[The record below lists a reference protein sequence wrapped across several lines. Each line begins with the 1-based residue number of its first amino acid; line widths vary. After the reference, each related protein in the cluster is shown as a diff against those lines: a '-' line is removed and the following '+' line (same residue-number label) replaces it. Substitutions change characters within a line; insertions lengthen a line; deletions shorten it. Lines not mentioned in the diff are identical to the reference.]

1 MKEGYKSTKADME
14 RFELLKAMNTIIS
27 MMNDEGA
34 YFEWIYTIPDCATDE
49 ELMEISIDADED
61 YGTEFDIFAEAVKEF
76 SRIIRTYGGGGI
88 YCDHSDK
95 VYSLTEDEEE
105 S

>member
-49 ELMEISIDADED
+49 ELMEISIDAEED

-76 SRIIRTYGGGGI
+76 GRIIRAYGEGGI
-88 YCDHSDK
+88 YCYHSDK
-95 VYSLTEDEEE
+95 VYSLTK
-105 S
+105 